1 MAVAASPVL
10 PRGADKLWSQLGCEG
25 NLKDQEYRDLKWGQ
39 LKPGTR
45 VGKPEPIFPRLD
57 RSATL
62 KKLDEFAKTD
72 RERDKLKEA
81 SKPVE
86 SQPPQVPAS
95 GSPAPAA
102 APHTAA
108 KITIDDFAK
117 VELRVGEVLSAE
129 PVPGAQRLLKLMVDI
144 GSEVRQVVAGI
155 AEHYTPEQLVG
166 MKVVV
171 VANLQ
176 PRKLRGVE
184 SNGMILA
191 ASVGEE
197 GRPVLA
203 TFKEDVPKGSKLR

>member
-1 MAVAASPVL
+1 VGSAEAWHARWQARGHL
-10 PRGADKLWSQLGCEG
+10 PCVQERNKEALLAKLHELAEADL
-25 NLKDQEYRDLKWGQ
+25 
-39 LKPGTR
+39 
-45 VGKPEPIFPRLD
+45 
-57 RSATL
+57 
-62 KKLDEFAKTD
+62 
-72 RERDKLKEA
+72 ERDKPKEA

-102 APHTAA
+102 PVQVAA
-108 KITIDDFAK
+108 KITLDDFAK
-117 VELRVGEVLSAE
+117 VELRVGEVLFAE
-129 PVPGAQRLLKLMVDI
+129 PVAGAQRLLKLMVDI
-144 GSEVRQVVAGI
+144 GSEVRQVVAGV
-155 AEHYTPEQLVG
+155 AEHYTPEHLVG
-166 MKVVV
+166 MKVVL

-203 TFKEDVPKGSKLR
+203 TFKEDVPKGSKLK

>member
-1 MAVAASPVL
+1 M
-10 PRGADKLWSQLGCEG
+10 
-25 NLKDQEYRDLKWGQ
+25 
-39 LKPGTR
+39 PGTN

-57 RSATL
+57 KGATL
-62 KKLDEFAKTD
+62 AKLHELADAD
-72 RERDKLKEA
+72 RERDKPKEA

-86 SQPPQVPAS
+86 SQPPQTPAP

-102 APHTAA
+102 APLPTA
-108 KITIDDFAK
+108 KISIDDFAK

-129 PVPGAQRLLKLMVDI
+129 PVAGAQRLLKLMVDI

-166 MKVVV
+166 MKVVL

-197 GRPVLA
+197 GKPVLC
-203 TFKEDVPKGSKLR
+203 TFKEEVPKGARLK